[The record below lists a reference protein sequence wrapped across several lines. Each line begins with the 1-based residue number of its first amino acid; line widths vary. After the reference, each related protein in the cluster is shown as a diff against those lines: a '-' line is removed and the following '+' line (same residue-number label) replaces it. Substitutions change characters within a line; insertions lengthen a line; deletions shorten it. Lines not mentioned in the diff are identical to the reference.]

1 MAKNAVLTSKNKK
14 LIYKMILRPIMV
26 YGSPVWCRIA
36 KTNVKQLQIYQN
48 KCLRLILS
56 ASRYSKITDLHK
68 LTGIEMIH
76 DYIISLSENFYAN
89 RLRSNNL
96 TKDITKIKI
105 SNLPFK
111 LKHKLPYQALSFS
124 NK

>member
-1 MAKNAVLTSKNKK
+1 
-14 LIYKMILRPIMV
+14 MILRPIMV
-26 YGSPVWCRIA
+26 YGSLVWCSIA
-36 KTNVKQLQIYQN
+36 KTNLKQLQIYQN

-68 LTGIEMIH
+68 VTGIEMIY

-89 RLRSNNL
+89 QLRSNNL
-96 TKDITKIKI
+96 TKYITKINI

-111 LKHKLPYQALSFS
+111 LKHKLPYQALSFF